1 MQLRTSARK
10 QAKIKLA
17 LQGASGS
24 GKTYSSL
31 LLAFGITNNWKKIAI
46 IDSENGSADLYAHLG
61 SYNVLTLTP
70 PFTPENYIEA
80 IQMCESAGVEV
91 IIIDSISQCWD
102 NLLEYHS
109 GLQGNSFTNWS
120 KITPRQNLFVQKIL
134 SSNCHIISTMRTK
147 QDYVLTEK
155 NGKMVPEKVGLKAT
169 QRDGIDYEFTLVLD
183 IDIKH
188 NVTASK
194 DRTGLFMG
202 KPDFTITT
210 ETGKK
215 ILDWC
220 NSGINVEMIRSQIV
234 ASKTVEELNAIY
246 HKYPEWYQQ
255 LTSDFL
261 SKKSALLEPQ
271 KNINLLPNLLPQSN
285 ISRYGNNAIITP
297 QN

>member
-31 LLAFGITNNWKKIAI
+31 LLAYGITNNWQKIAI

-120 KITPRQNLFVQKIL
+120 KITPRQNAFVQKIL
-134 SSNCHIISTMRTK
+134 NSSCHIISTMRTK

-155 NGKMVPEKVGLKAT
+155 NGKMVPEKVGLKAVM
-169 QRDGIDYEFTLVLD
+169 RDGIDYEFTLVLD

-202 KPDFTITT
+202 KPDFTITS

-220 NSGINVEMIRSQIV
+220 NSGINVEMIRGQIL

-261 SKKSALLEPQ
+261 TKKSTLVDIQ

>member
-61 SYNVLTLTP
+61 SYNVLTLNP

-120 KITPRQNLFVQKIL
+120 KITPRQNAFVQKIL
-134 SSNCHIISTMRTK
+134 NSSCHIISTMRTK
-147 QDYVLTEK
+147 QDYILTEK

-220 NSGINVEMIRSQIV
+220 NSGINVEMIRSQIE

-261 SKKSALLEPQ
+261 TKKSALLDLN
-271 KNINLLPNLLPQSN
+271 KNINQLPIQSN